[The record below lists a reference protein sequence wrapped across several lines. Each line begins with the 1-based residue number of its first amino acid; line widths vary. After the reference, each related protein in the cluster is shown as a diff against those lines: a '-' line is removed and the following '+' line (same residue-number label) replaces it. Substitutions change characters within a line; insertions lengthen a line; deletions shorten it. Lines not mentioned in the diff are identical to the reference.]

1 MNNSGYS
8 WREFYDIHPAAE
20 FYHEFSGK
28 EQLRELAEADPFKPL
43 VIVTLSGNK
52 LRVGSAK
59 DIEFTH
65 YGSPKIWVPDDNK
78 TFGKLKPGHWRILNA
93 DAIAEIIV

>member
-1 MNNSGYS
+1 M
-8 WREFYDIHPAAE
+8 I
-20 FYHEFSGK
+20 
-28 EQLRELAEADPFKPL
+28 EQLRELAEANPFKPFE
-43 VIVTLSGNK
+43 IVTFSGNK
-52 LRVGSAK
+52 FRVGSAK

>member
-1 MNNSGYS
+1 MKAASG
-8 WREFYDIHPAAE
+8 FDLG
-20 FYHEFSGK
+20 SGMI
-28 EQLRELAEADPFKPL
+28 EQLRELAEANPFKPFE
-43 VIVTLSGNK
+43 IVTFSGNK
-52 LRVGSAK
+52 FRVGSAK

-65 YGSPKIWVPDDNK
+65 YYGSPKIWVPDDNK

>member
-1 MNNSGYS
+1 MT
-8 WREFYDIHPAAE
+8 D
-20 FYHEFSGK
+20 
-28 EQLRELAEADPFKPL
+28 QLRELAEADPFKPF

-65 YGSPKIWVPDDNK
+65 YGSLKIWVPEDHK
-78 TFGKLKPGHWRILNA
+78 SFGEFKCGHWRILNA
-93 DAIAEIIV
+93 AVIAGIVL